1 MFLNAHVVY
10 ERPPSQKQFRRR
22 NQSKLI
28 RQKYGKNK
36 SNQLKKEF
44 KRKKMVKKILKVF
57 MCVFLL

>member
-44 KRKKMVKKILKVF
+44 KRKKWSKKY
-57 MCVFLL
+57 